1 MGKSLELFDD
11 VSIRF
16 TYVGMSMHRYVY
28 EYGFRFK
35 LNAVCVEFSYNSN
48 WWVVRVIVK
57 VNGDLSWHA
66 CRSLLDDTP

>member
-35 LNAVCVEFSYNSN
+35 LNAVCVWNS
-48 WWVVRVIVK
+48 VIIVT
-57 VNGDLSWHA
+57 GELFE
-66 CRSLLDDTP
+66 